1 MLAAG
6 LDGIEKRLTPPP
18 PVNED
23 VYLFDQR
30 DLDEPAIGTLP
41 GTLAEALDAL
51 EQDEVIQDALDQ
63 AITDV
68 FVRAKRAEWGA
79 YRMQVTHWELERLTT
94 EGMESSIRRRAW

>member
-6 LDGIEKRLTPPP
+6 LDGIEKGLTPPP

-30 DLDEPAIGTLP
+30 DPDERAIGTLP

-51 EQDEVIQDALDQ
+51 EQDEVMQDALDQ

-68 FVRAKRAEWGA
+68 FVRATRAEWGA
-79 YRMQVTHWELERLTT
+79 YRIQVTDWELEWLSRPKSPSVPS
-94 EGMESSIRRRAW
+94 G